1 MMNMGIEKAA
11 MEVLKKIKKE
21 NLIIISEGEKEAQTI
36 ISEAEEK
43 ARKIREEKE
52 KEAHNEIQ
60 KNRQQELSFAELE
73 AKKIAFNVKEELLD
87 KVHKAALKRL
97 TELPRKKR
105 EKMLKA
111 LIINGTK
118 DVAKGTIYSS
128 KEDADFIKT
137 TANLNFGGEIE
148 CSGGVIIEKEDK
160 TIRLDYRTEIILN
173 EIWNESLEEISRMLF
188 E

>member
-1 MMNMGIEKAA
+1 MVNMEIEKATT
-11 MEVLKKIKKE
+11 EVLRKIKKE
-21 NLIIISEGEKEAQTI
+21 NLIIIKEGEKEAQTI

-52 KEAHNEIQ
+52 KEAHYEIQ

-73 AKKIAFNVKEELLD
+73 AKKIIFNVKEELLD
-87 KVHKAALKRL
+87 KVHNAALKRL

-111 LIINGTK
+111 LIVSGTK
-118 DVAKGTIYSS
+118 DIAKGRIYAN
-128 KEDADFIKT
+128 KEDADFVKT
-137 TANLNFGGEIE
+137 VTNLKFSEGIE
-148 CSGGVIIEKEDK
+148 CTGGILIEKEDK

-173 EIWNESLEEISRMLF
+173 EIWKNSLEEISRILF
-188 E
+188 M